1 MKFTLFT
8 LCLIPFLLVKGQAEN
23 DFNVKMG
30 ITGFGVGYERELNTK
45 LSAKASISYLNV
57 APSFFFKG
65 SINQHRVKALFNFAQ
80 LELAAKWYPKAKT
93 SGYGITSSNR
103 FFIIGGLLLRD
114 NGNYFFYSDYQRLSP
129 GNSFNKND
137 TLTGRLNFKLNIN
150 VLQPFLG
157 IGHEIIPKDHK
168 WSFSIEAALS
178 YHGTS
183 PTIPNVNFYET
194 GKIKLFENQFNRWVQ
209 VPNIIKLLKVYPQL
223 NVNFGYRF

>member
-1 MKFTLFT
+1 MKFTFSTLFLVVT
-8 LCLIPFLLVKGQAEN
+8 LFAHGQAEN
-23 DFNVKMG
+23 DFFVKMG
-30 ITGFGVGYERELNTK
+30 STGFGVGYERELNTK

-57 APSFFFKG
+57 APSFFLKG
-65 SINQHRVKALFNFAQ
+65 STYQHRVKAIFNFAQ

-137 TLTGRLNFKLNIN
+137 TLTGRLNFKLNTNAI
-150 VLQPFLG
+150 QPFLG

-168 WSFSIEAALS
+168 WSFSLEAALS

-183 PTIPNVNFYET
+183 PIIPNVNLYET
-194 GKIKLFENQFNRWVQ
+194 GKIKLFENQFSRWVK
-209 VPNIIKLLKVYPQL
+209 VPKIIKLVKVYPQL
-223 NVNFGYRF
+223 NVNIGYRF

>member
-1 MKFTLFT
+1 MKFTLST
-8 LCLIPFLLVKGQAEN
+8 LFLITTLLVHGQAEN
-23 DFNVKMG
+23 DLFLKLG
-30 ITGFGVGYERELNTK
+30 STGFGVGYERELNTK
-45 LSAKASISYLNV
+45 LSAKASISYLNI

-65 SINQHRVKALFNFAQ
+65 SNYQHRVKAIFNFAQ
-80 LELAAKWYPKAKT
+80 LELAAKWYPKSKT

-137 TLTGRLNFKLNIN
+137 TLTGRLNFNLKTNA
-150 VLQPFLG
+150 LQPFLG

-168 WSFSIEAALS
+168 WSFSLEAALS

-183 PTIPNVNFYET
+183 PTIPNVNFFET
-194 GKIKLFENQFNRWVQ
+194 GKIKLFENQFSRWVQ
-209 VPNIIKLLKVYPQL
+209 VPKIIKLVKVYPQL
-223 NVNFGYRF
+223 NVNIGYRF